1 MLIKKVLLLLLFIT
15 FTAHSQNTVSVS
27 RVISV
32 YDGDTFRVDID
43 ELSDIVGKN
52 IAIRILGIDTP
63 EIRGQCEKEK
73 QLAIK
78 ARDFTHYYLNNASS
92 IRLSNLKRDKYF
104 RLLADVYIDGESLA
118 AALLVNNLAVRYSGN
133 KKSNW
138 CK

>member
-1 MLIKKVLLLLLFIT
+1 MSIKKALFLLLFIT
-15 FTAHSQNTVSVS
+15 FTAHSQDTVNVT
-27 RVISV
+27 RIISV

-63 EIRGQCEKEK
+63 EIKGQCEKEK

-78 ARDFTHYYLNNASS
+78 ARDFTRHYLSNASS
-92 IRLSNLKRDKYF
+92 IQLSNLKRDKYF
-104 RLLADVYIDGESLA
+104 RLLANVYADGESLA
-118 AALLVNNLAVRYSGN
+118 AALLANNLAVRYSGN

-138 CK
+138 C

>member
-15 FTAHSQNTVSVS
+15 FTAYSQNTVSVS

-78 ARDFTHYYLNNASS
+78 ARDFTRYYLNNASN
-92 IRLSNLKRDKYF
+92 IQLSNLKRDKYF

>member
-15 FTAHSQNTVSVS
+15 FTAHSQDVVSVS